1 MREMSQERL
10 TEIFDI
16 VNSFKFPIGFEQ
28 SLMEEINVDENLI
41 NLYIDEYKKFLILI
55 LVSKAV

>member
-16 VNSFKFPIGFEQ
+16 VNSYKFPIGFEQ